1 MLRCL
6 ELAGGCGLGDDKA
19 IAIHLYI
26 LPDHQLREFL
36 LILRTHEFHATDRK
50 GKNRFRRAPTT

>member
-50 GKNRFRRAPTT
+50 VILMATP